1 MIRKIVGIIV
11 LIGISLFIGCE
22 DQNQIDP
29 IEFELN
35 SGLVID
41 GNGYYHLTLDTENW
55 QTLHRIE
62 GRVIRQGHDDGVN
75 VIKFGWSSSH
85 FWMLGD
91 TLGYIVHQGL
101 TDDLIYVSY
110 DTSYVTGFEGYEVPI
125 VNGASYSDY
134 HGYVNTMIAPVK
146 SMRGDTATVF
156 YGYYDN
162 WLYEETY
169 GEFNIIFD

>member
-1 MIRKIVGIIV
+1 MIRKIVGIIA

-62 GRVIRQGHDDGVN
+62 GRVIR
-75 VIKFGWSSSH
+75 
-85 FWMLGD
+85 
-91 TLGYIVHQGL
+91 
-101 TDDLIYVSY
+101 
-110 DTSYVTGFEGYEVPI
+110 
-125 VNGASYSDY
+125 
-134 HGYVNTMIAPVK
+134 
-146 SMRGDTATVF
+146 
-156 YGYYDN
+156 
-162 WLYEETY
+162 
-169 GEFNIIFD
+169 